1 MADCFVVEAT
11 YASNAAEARKPHRQA
26 HLDRVRKL
34 AGEGVLVLA
43 GAYED
48 MSASLLVFEVETE
61 DAVRAVIKTDIYL
74 EQGVWSG
81 YRIKKLSRVV

>member
-11 YASNAAEARKPHRQA
+11 YAPDAAETRKPHREA

-34 AGEGVLVLA
+34 AGEGALVLA

-48 MSASLLVFEVETE
+48 LSASLLVFELENE
-61 DAVRAVIKTDIYL
+61 DAVRAVIETDVYL

-81 YRIKKLSRVV
+81 YRIKRLSRIV